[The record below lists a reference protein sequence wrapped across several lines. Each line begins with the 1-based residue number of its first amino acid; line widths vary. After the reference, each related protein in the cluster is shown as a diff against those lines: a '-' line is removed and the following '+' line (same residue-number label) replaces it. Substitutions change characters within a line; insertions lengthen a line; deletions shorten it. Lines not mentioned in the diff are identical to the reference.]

1 MTIQDAISRA
11 DELKP
16 NSFSSDM
23 KVGWLSVVDTRV
35 NDLRS
40 RYEDGEAIED
50 FAGYGSETDMSTPLL
65 VEDAYAELYLHWIFA
80 QIDYFNEEYE
90 KFNASNSMFQAVWS
104 DYERYFNRKHMPRG
118 TSKVYF

>member
-35 NDLRS
+35 NDLRR

-50 FAGYGSETDMSTPLL
+50 FAGYGSETEMSTPLL
-65 VEDAYAELYLHWIFA
+65 VEDAYAELYLH
-80 QIDYFNEEYE
+80 
-90 KFNASNSMFQAVWS
+90 
-104 DYERYFNRKHMPRG
+104 
-118 TSKVYF
+118 